1 MFMGFA
7 RIVGREFEGEV
18 LRKNI
23 LHPLIVMDG
32 GVGLAL
38 IALVYAQAAWWL
50 TIVVL
55 VIEIILIAI
64 TIFFYFYFAF
74 KDPDRL
80 QSERYQLR
88 KREMEIG
95 NKGGMESRT
104 MDGVIETR
112 ETDVIKLGIDNERN
126 SDE

>member
-32 GVGLAL
+32 GAGLVL

-55 VIEIILIAI
+55 VIEIILVAI

-80 QSERYQLR
+80 QSERYQLK

-95 NKGGMESRT
+95 NKGGAKPGSI
-104 MDGVIETR
+104 DGIVEVR
-112 ETDVIKLGIDNERN
+112 ETDVMTLGIDNERN